1 MPRPMKKAPIKLE
14 PVEPETA
21 PTVPAESPPES
32 EPPALTVA
40 DPAPEMTLMVLENTA
55 IFRWNFE
62 DIKSRLLAGIEKYTG
77 LEVTEENLP
86 DMEKTAREIAS
97 LRTQVNRFRLDT
109 KKQLMTTAEQFDAEA
124 KELAA
129 IIAAAEA
136 PLKDQLQKYE
146 DARVQKRE
154 EELLAFAWK
163 TCVSLGV
170 RDEYYQ
176 QYQVPSKLTQRGTS
190 DKTAKS
196 EIATAMEILLSRQTQ
211 EDAEKRAA
219 HERELAEAKAELD
232 RRNLVKLLC
241 ETRSK
246 EAGLKTALTL
256 EEFERVNPIASI
268 AEIAEIPGLVSR
280 EIDRRKKIEDAA
292 ATPPAPPPVFGSP
305 TPGLNQPP
313 TTPRPPAP
321 PPAGPMPVTG
331 LKLFDVT
338 LSFRCAIPQAA
349 ALKQM
354 FTAAG
359 ITYTVVKQEE
369 VRCNNA

>member
-1 MPRPMKKAPIKLE
+1 MPKGMKKPPIKWE
-14 PVEPETA
+14 PVEPEAA
-21 PTVPAESPPES
+21 PAVPAETPPEPES
-32 EPPALTVA
+32 TALDSVEPE
-40 DPAPEMTLMVLENTA
+40 PEMTLMVLENTSV
-55 IFRWNFE
+55 FRWNFE

-77 LEVTEENLP
+77 LEVTEANLP

-97 LRTQVNRFRLDT
+97 LRMQVNRFRLDT

-154 EELLAFAWK
+154 DELLAFAWK

-211 EDAEKRAA
+211 EDAEKKAA

-256 EEFERVNPIASI
+256 
-268 AEIAEIPGLVSR
+268 
-280 EIDRRKKIEDAA
+280 
-292 ATPPAPPPVFGSP
+292 
-305 TPGLNQPP
+305 
-313 TTPRPPAP
+313 
-321 PPAGPMPVTG
+321 
-331 LKLFDVT
+331 
-338 LSFRCAIPQAA
+338 
-349 ALKQM
+349 
-354 FTAAG
+354 
-359 ITYTVVKQEE
+359 
-369 VRCNNA
+369 